1 MNIYEGGHW
10 TGEGW
15 SEGGI
20 DRAVWTSLPLSIL
33 PSACMEGGVSRG
45 KDGQRQEL
53 ADRGM

>member
-45 KDGQRQEL
+45 KDGQR
-53 ADRGM
+53 